1 MFHEASKLNIK
12 RTWHQALTM
21 VLDHQ
26 CCRTWQYHHPKHDFP
41 GVDCKLEMC
50 LSPMHVGRGRQ
61 HCSRSKGLDID
72 TGYHSLPGM
81 GYWTLLY
88 SRTTSSWTTRK
99 TLDSSRGSM
108 LRSNGCS
115 KALHKRLCT
124 SYTCSTV
131 ASILGVPGKHTLHS
145 KILLSV
151 ALITLI
157 FDTWLGTYTL
167 RSYL

>member
-26 CCRTWQYHHPKHDFP
+26 CCRTWQCHHPKHDFP

-72 TGYHSLPGM
+72 TRYHWLPGM

-88 SRTTSSWTTRK
+88 SRTTSSWTTKK
-99 TLDSSRGSM
+99 TLDSSRGYIETDAAKPSAYA
-108 LRSNGCS
+108 C
-115 KALHKRLCT
+115 LCT

-131 ASILGVPGKHTLHS
+131 ASILRAPGKHTLHS

-157 FDTWLGTYTL
+157 FDTWLGTFTL
-167 RSYL
+167 HSYL